1 MSYFKGYFD
10 FIEPS
15 IAYTDEKCFFV
26 PLSHFEFK
34 FLLEFYNILRALFNQ
49 IKTVIL

>member
-26 PLSHFEFK
+26 PLSHFEFE